1 VEDTTQELPEREKET
16 TRRSY
21 DRSREK
27 PGSHT
32 RLTREGG
39 LKLQD
44 MREYMMLLFAKLP
57 FPRRKQ
63 GKKKRRFLPVALMLY
78 LLIFLITSIFSLIG
92 GTSASASSQQAT
104 HSQSQHASSGS
115 AATTITIGD
124 VDATLSNLLDC
135 TTSTTTTTN
144 SDGTATST
152 PADSKYIPGGSPAPT
167 CQNGHWACQHGDST
181 VDDYV
186 PGAVPGNGTQ
196 DYVVCFGA
204 GNLANPWLY
213 PTGLGYPS
221 LDGCDPNA
229 KYGYD
234 VFVKTKDADVLPLC
248 TDVAGIAG
256 KTWVCPLGYKVAFT
270 AYGVETADFFDP
282 LQCQANNSNWIFPCS
297 DISDGLPNVSA
308 IQKDWLSGNHPGVL
322 SNAELTAPAAGEGG
336 RFFYTFPEDT
346 FKLDGVTKLMPYTLG
361 IGLIF
366 LTPVVVLIGYQ
377 VLLGSITFRYAN
389 ALQAIPR
396 LLMGVAIIVIAF
408 TMTETLIAISNNIT
422 GGLILL
428 HKDLGFPTAMVNNQP
443 VAYTLANENDPIS
456 YRGMVVPMSRWGCAA
471 NEFMKILAAKFVAD
485 VLASIIPIFGNLI
498 HLVATIANFFD
509 LIKHLG
515 QFILLILSIMLWAQV
530 LVRIVLLNYYILLCP
545 VAFGCWALPGGFGQG
560 VVNQWT
566 KGFFSTLLIQI
577 VQVFVITTLPL
588 VIPVLPAIP
597 SDSLGLMKG
606 ILTQLPPILVLW
618 MTVRAPAILGT
629 STARAITNAG
639 SIAGGVV
646 TAVGATAY
654 NLV

>member
-1 VEDTTQELPEREKET
+1 MK
-16 TRRSY
+16 
-21 DRSREK
+21 
-27 PGSHT
+27 
-32 RLTREGG
+32 
-39 LKLQD
+39 
-44 MREYMMLLFAKLP
+44 EYMILLFAKLP
-57 FPRRKQ
+57 FPQRKQ

-92 GTSASASSQQAT
+92 GTSASASSQQAA
-104 HSQSQHASSGS
+104 HNQSQHSASSS
-115 AATTITIGD
+115 SKANITIGG
-124 VDATLSNLLDC
+124 VDTTLSNLLDC
-135 TTSTTTTTN
+135 TTSTTTTT
-144 SDGTATST
+144 DQGGTATST
-152 PADSKYIPGGSPAPT
+152 NNPGKYIPGGSPTPT

-186 PGAVPGNGTQ
+186 PGSVPGNGTQ

-213 PTGLGYPS
+213 PTGLGYPD
-221 LDGCDPNA
+221 LDGCNPNA

-234 VFVKTKDADVLPLC
+234 VFVKTKDADVLPIC

-256 KTWVCPLGYKVAFT
+256 KTWICQLGYKVAFT
-270 AYGVETADFFDP
+270 AWGVDTPDFFDP
-282 LQCQANNSNWIFPCS
+282 LQCQPNNSNWIFPCS

-322 SNAELTAPAAGEGG
+322 SNAELTAPTAGEGG

-346 FKLDGVTKLMPYTLG
+346 FLLDGVTKLMPYTMG

-366 LTPVVVLIGYQ
+366 LAPVFVLIGYQ

-396 LLMGVAIIVIAF
+396 LVMGIAIIAIAF
-408 TMTETLIAISNNIT
+408 TMTETLILISNNIT
-422 GGLILL
+422 GGIIAL
-428 HKDLGFPTAMVNNQP
+428 HRDLGFPTTMVNNQP
-443 VAYTLANENDPIS
+443 VAYTLANENDPVS
-456 YRGMVVPMSRWGCAA
+456 YRGMIVPMSRWGCAA
-471 NEFMKILAAKFVAD
+471 NEFMKILAAKFVSD

-515 QFILLILSIMLWAQV
+515 QFILLVLSIMLWAQV

-545 VAFGCWALPGGFGQG
+545 IAFGCWALPGGFGQG
-560 VVNQWT
+560 VVSQWT
-566 KGFFSTLLIQI
+566 KGFLSTLLVQI

-606 ILTQLPPILVLW
+606 ILTELPPILVLW
-618 MTVRAPAILGT
+618 MTVRAPSILGT

-654 NLV
+654 NMV

>member
-1 VEDTTQELPEREKET
+1 VEDTIHELPEKGKET
-16 TRRSY
+16 TCHSY
-21 DRSREK
+21 DK
-27 PGSHT
+27 PGVRSVKCT
-32 RLTREGG
+32 RYTKDGR
-39 LKLQD
+39 LKLQN
-44 MREYMMLLFAKLP
+44 MREYMALLFVKLP
-57 FPRRKQ
+57 FPQRKPRR
-63 GKKKRRFLPVALMLY
+63 KKRRFFPVALMLY

-92 GTSASASSQQAT
+92 GTSASASSQDAN
-104 HSQSQHASSGS
+104 HSQSQHSANRSS
-115 AATTITIGD
+115 IVIGG
-124 VDATLSNLLDC
+124 VDTTLSNLLDC

-152 PADSKYIPGGSPAPT
+152 NTPGKYIPGGSPTPT
-167 CQNGHWACQHGDST
+167 CQSGHWACQHGDST

-186 PGAVPGNGTQ
+186 PGSVPGNGTQ
-196 DYVVCFGA
+196 DYVICLGA

-213 PTGLGYPS
+213 PDQTAYPDLG
-221 LDGCDPNA
+221 GCNPNA
-229 KYGYD
+229 KYSYD
-234 VFVKTKDADVLPLC
+234 VFVKTKDADVLPIC
-248 TDVAGIAG
+248 ADVAGIAG
-256 KTWVCPLGYKVAFT
+256 KTWVCPVGYKVAFT
-270 AYGVETADFFDP
+270 AYGVEIPDFFDP
-282 LQCQANNSNWIFPCS
+282 LQCQPNNSNWIFPCS

-322 SNAELTAPAAGEGG
+322 SSSELAAPAAGEGG

-346 FKLDGVTKLMPYTLG
+346 FMLDGVTKLMPYTLG

-366 LTPVVVLIGYQ
+366 LAPVIVLIGYQ
-377 VLLGSITFRYAN
+377 VLLGSITFHYAN

-396 LLMGVAIIVIAF
+396 FVMGIAIIVIAF

-422 GGLILL
+422 GGLVLL
-428 HKDLGFPTAMVNNQP
+428 HRDLGFPTAMVNNQP

-471 NEFMKILAAKFVAD
+471 NEFMKILAAKFVTD

-515 QFILLILSIMLWAQV
+515 QFILLVLSIMLWAQV

-545 VAFGCWALPGGFGQG
+545 IAFGCWALPGGFGQG
-560 VVNQWT
+560 VVTQWT

-606 ILTQLPPILVLW
+606 LLTQLPPILVLW
-618 MTVRAPAILGT
+618 MTVRAPSILGT
-629 STARAITNAG
+629 STARAVVNAG
-639 SIAGGVV
+639 SVAGGVV

-654 NLV
+654 NMV

>member
-1 VEDTTQELPEREKET
+1 
-16 TRRSY
+16 
-21 DRSREK
+21 
-27 PGSHT
+27 
-32 RLTREGG
+32 
-39 LKLQD
+39 
-44 MREYMMLLFAKLP
+44 M
-57 FPRRKQ
+57 
-63 GKKKRRFLPVALMLY
+63 PVALMLY

-92 GTSASASSQQAT
+92 GTSASASSQQTT
-104 HSQSQHASSGS
+104 HSQNQHAASSPS
-115 AATTITIGD
+115 IVIGG
-124 VDATLSNLLDC
+124 VDTTLSNLLDC

-152 PADSKYIPGGSPAPT
+152 PADSKYIAGGSPTPT
-167 CQNGHWACQHGDST
+167 CQNGHWACQHGGST

-186 PGAVPGNGTQ
+186 PGSVPK
-196 DYVVCFGA
+196 DKDHFYVVCFGA
-204 GNLANPWLY
+204 GNLANPWFD
-213 PTGLGYPS
+213 PTQISYPS
-221 LDGCDPNA
+221 LDGCNPNA
-229 KYGYD
+229 KYSFD
-234 VFVKTKDADVLPLC
+234 AFVKTKDADVLPIC
-248 TDVAGIAG
+248 ADVAGIAG
-256 KTWVCPLGYKVAFT
+256 KTWICPIGYKVAFT
-270 AYGVETADFFDP
+270 AYGVETVDFFDP
-282 LQCQANNSNWIFPCS
+282 LQCQPNNSNWIFPCS
-297 DISDGLPNVSA
+297 DVSDGLPNVSV

-322 SNAELTAPAAGEGG
+322 SSAELTTPTAGEGG

-366 LTPVVVLIGYQ
+366 LSPVIVLIGYQ

-396 LLMGVAIIVIAF
+396 LLLGIAIIVVAF

-428 HKDLGFPTAMVNNQP
+428 HKDLGGFPTAMVNNQP
-443 VAYTLANENDPIS
+443 VAYTLANENDLIS

-471 NEFMKILAAKFVAD
+471 NEFMKILAAKFVTD

-515 QFILLILSIMLWAQV
+515 QFILLVLSIMLWAQV

-545 VAFGCWALPGGFGQG
+545 IAFGCWALPGGFGQG
-560 VVNQWT
+560 VVNQWA

-606 ILTQLPPILVLW
+606 LLTQLPPILVLW
-618 MTVRAPAILGT
+618 MTVRAPSILGT

-654 NLV
+654 NMV